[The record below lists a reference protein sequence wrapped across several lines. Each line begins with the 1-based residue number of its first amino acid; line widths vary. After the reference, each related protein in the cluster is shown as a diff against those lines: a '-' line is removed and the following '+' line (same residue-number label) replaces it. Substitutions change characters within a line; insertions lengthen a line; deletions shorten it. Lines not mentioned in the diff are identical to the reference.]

1 MGRNQNGRIGALKIP
16 QLRRRTE
23 FYVFE
28 LLALTFGASAA
39 RVFFVHELSWQ
50 WLLSCLLGYVACFA
64 MMVSVKCVHCREPL
78 GRVNGK
84 WGAFAEEICSR
95 CGRDHG

>member
-1 MGRNQNGRIGALKIP
+1 MSVENRRLGAPKLP
-16 QLRRRTE
+16 QLRRKTE

-28 LLALTFGASAA
+28 LLALAFGASASQI
-39 RVFFVHELSWQ
+39 FFVHELSWQ
-50 WLLSCLLGYVACFA
+50 TLAICGLGYAASFA
-64 MMVSVKCVHCREPL
+64 MMVSVKCTHCREPL

-84 WGAFAEEICSR
+84 WGFLAEDICSK